1 MKTNEVDEAK
11 APPQTDA
18 AVTPPEPSRV
28 KWLAW
33 LLGSYTVLGPFSIS
47 TYMPFFAVLM
57 VALGATQAEL
67 QQTLS
72 VYLAAFGF
80 MMLFHGPLSDAF
92 GRRPVVLVSFT
103 VYLLASIGGAFAA
116 SLTMLLF
123 FRSVQGL
130 SVGAGGVVGRAIIR
144 DRLQGSEAQRL
155 LSQVTMV
162 FALGPAIAPVFG
174 GWLHNWFPWQSVFVF
189 LAFFAALQLVAT
201 WFYLPETLPRE
212 KRMPLKLNALGKSY
226 GSVLKSKPFWLLTLV
241 LSGNFAG
248 FFLYIASAPVFV
260 IQYLGLNQSQFG
272 WLFIPAMSGV
282 IFGAYLS
289 SKTAS
294 HFEPAQTVRYG
305 YLAMGVAVTVNIAY
319 NLFLPPLLPWVI
331 LPVMLYTAGM
341 SFATPSLTLMTLDR
355 FPAARGMV
363 SSMQGFVQTMVMTLA
378 SGVVAPLVAHS
389 GFWMAT
395 GMFVFMSL
403 GYAAWIAHAKSKTTA
418 SDESP
423 GG

>member
-1 MKTNEVDEAK
+1 MKTNEVDEAN

-28 KWLAW
+28 RWLAW
-33 LLGSYTVLGPFSIS
+33 LLGSYTVVGPFSIS

-72 VYLAAFGF
+72 VYLAPFGF

-92 GRRPVVLVSFT
+92 GRQPIVLVSLT
-103 VYLLASIGGAFAA
+103 VYLLASFGGAFAA

-123 FRSVQGL
+123 FRSLQGL

-174 GWLHNWFPWQSVFVF
+174 GCLHNWFPWQSVFVF
-189 LAFFAALQLVAT
+189 LAFFAALQLVAI

-212 KRMPLKLNALGKSY
+212 QRMPLKLNALGKSY

-260 IQYLGLNQSQFG
+260 IQYL
-272 WLFIPAMSGV
+272 
-282 IFGAYLS
+282 
-289 SKTAS
+289 
-294 HFEPAQTVRYG
+294 
-305 YLAMGVAVTVNIAY
+305 
-319 NLFLPPLLPWVI
+319 
-331 LPVMLYTAGM
+331 
-341 SFATPSLTLMTLDR
+341 
-355 FPAARGMV
+355 
-363 SSMQGFVQTMVMTLA
+363 
-378 SGVVAPLVAHS
+378 VVPEKLV
-389 GFWMAT
+389 FQ
-395 GMFVFMSL
+395 VCNEL
-403 GYAAWIAHAKSKTTA
+403 RQC
-418 SDESP
+418 
-423 GG
+423 